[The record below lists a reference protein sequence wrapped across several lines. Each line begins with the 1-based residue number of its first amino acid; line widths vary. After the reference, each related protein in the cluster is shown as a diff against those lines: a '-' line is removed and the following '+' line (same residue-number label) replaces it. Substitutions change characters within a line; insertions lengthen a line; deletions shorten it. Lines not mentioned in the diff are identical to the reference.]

1 MRTSVLRTQSLWM
14 IGASIA
20 FSGMSA
26 AIKLAAGAGVPV
38 GHIVFYRGAFSV
50 LAMASYL
57 KYRGKPLRTSHW
69 RIHLRRAVAGYV
81 GLIAYVVALT
91 LLPLATVVSLNY
103 TSPLILAAMLLFIH
117 RERPETFLLAA
128 LLGGICG
135 VALILRPTFDQ
146 SQWFG
151 GLIAFASAALAAWTA
166 LNIRALGKLKEDP
179 ARTVLYFSL
188 FITVATLPWFML
200 GNPGKMTAR
209 GWLAVL
215 AAATCAVIGQIMLTL
230 AYQRGHT
237 LLVSMLG
244 YSQVVFTSVLG
255 LLVWRDEL
263 SLLSWLGM
271 ALVIFSG
278 AIATTFARPPGANGP
293 TATPGA
299 PTAAIKLGENPQ

>member
-1 MRTSVLRTQSLWM
+1 M

-20 FSGMSA
+20 FSGMAA

-38 GHIVFYRGAFSV
+38 SHIIFYRGALGV
-50 LAMASYL
+50 LVMSSYL
-57 KYRGKPLRTSHW
+57 KYRGQSLRTVHW
-69 RIHLRRAVAGYV
+69 KMHLRRAVAGYA
-81 GLIAYVVALT
+81 GLVAYVVALT
-91 LLPLATVVSLNY
+91 LLPLATAVSLNY

-117 RERPETFLLAA
+117 RERPETSLLAA
-128 LLGGICG
+128 LLGGVCG
-135 VALILRPTFDQ
+135 IILILRPTFDQ

-151 GLIAFASAALAAWTA
+151 GLIAFASAGLAAWTA

-179 ARTVLYFSL
+179 ARTVLYFSV
-188 FITVATLPWFML
+188 FVTAATLPWFLL
-200 GNPGKMTAR
+200 GDLGKMTAR
-209 GWLAVL
+209 GWVAVV
-215 AAATCAVIGQIMLTL
+215 AAATCAAIGQIMFTL

-244 YSQVVFTSVLG
+244 YTQVVFNSVLG

-271 ALVIFSG
+271 ALVILSG
-278 AIATTFARPPGANGP
+278 AMATTFARAPGAIASA
-293 TATPGA
+293 TTPGG